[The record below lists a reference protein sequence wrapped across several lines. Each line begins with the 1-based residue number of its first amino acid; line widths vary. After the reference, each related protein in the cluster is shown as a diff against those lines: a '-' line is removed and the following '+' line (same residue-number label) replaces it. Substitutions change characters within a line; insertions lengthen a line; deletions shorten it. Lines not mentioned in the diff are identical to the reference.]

1 MMVNWKVG
9 ALLAPIGFLGVAL
22 ALTNARAEVGDS
34 PAQLIARYGAPEDA
48 SALSLGVGDWKT
60 PQAEIAAILENNKT
74 IIMSYR
80 GVDEKTK
87 DTFLKQNLPKGQTW
101 VDGKDFRAFA
111 RGRQGVA
118 AGPGEQ
124 LWQTTDGKVWAAF
137 NPERGILLVATPEG
151 VKRFS
156 FSQ

>member
-1 MMVNWKVG
+1 MVNRKVG
-9 ALLAPIGFLGVAL
+9 ALLAPFVFLGVAL
-22 ALTNARAEVGDS
+22 ALTHARAEVGDS
-34 PAQLIARYGAPEDA
+34 PAQLIARYGAPEDT

-60 PQAEIAAILENNKT
+60 PHAEISAILENNKA

-87 DTFLKQNLPKGQTW
+87 DTFLKQNLPRGQTW

-111 RGRQGVA
+111 QGRQGVGA
-118 AGPGEQ
+118 DPQEQ
-124 LWQTTDGKVWAAF
+124 LWQTTDGKVWAAY
-137 NPERGILLVATPEG
+137 NLERKILLVATPEG

>member
-1 MMVNWKVG
+1 MVNWKVD

-124 LWQTTDGKVWAAF
+124 LWQTTDGKVWAAY
-137 NPERGILLVATPEG
+137 NVERKILLVATPEG